1 MQTTLRISDEIYR
14 EAKAEAAR
22 EGLTLTRFIEDGIR
36 LRLKTAQPP
45 RPYSFR
51 VYDSGAPCTL
61 SDTDIRRI
69 ANEEQGKHDLA
80 KLGASQSGAS

>member
-36 LRLKTAQPP
+36 LRLKMTQAP
-45 RPYSFR
+45 RPFSFR
-51 VYDSGAPCTL
+51 VYDPGTPCTL
-61 SDTDIRRI
+61 SDADIRRL
-69 ANEEQGKHDLA
+69 ADDEQGKHDLA
-80 KLGASQSGAS
+80 KLGLSQSEAS